1 MTVLT
6 EAARTDPGGRSREAA
21 RLFDDLVS
29 APLAP
34 RRRFMKTLTAAD
46 WVQVLAVAQR
56 EGGTPYSLW
65 RDDPVGFVTDVLR
78 EATWSR
84 PREILSAIPRNGA
97 VAVPSCYA
105 SGKTWSASRACLW
118 FAFTH
123 APGDAK
129 VITMAPTW
137 RQVVRLLWAEVRM
150 AHSRAG
156 LPGSV
161 DMAQLKIPT
170 SSGNEYVAAYGLSAA
185 PWNEAAVQG
194 IHAPSLLLIVDEA
207 GGISEI
213 IGRNFRGMTSTHGSH
228 MLAIGNPP
236 TDDEASW
243 FEGLCTRTN
252 PDGSPVARVIPI
264 SAFDTPAASG
274 EPAPICRTCTGGLT
288 HRVTRHLVKKDWIA
302 ETIHEHGEDSNYV
315 QAKVYARFPKGGP
328 NRALPSVWVDNAAAA
343 EEPEEEPGTFVLA
356 DLGLPEESAKWRVR
370 ENDWIRLGVD
380 VAAGGG
386 DEFVIA
392 RAIGDLVT
400 IEHTSSGP
408 ANANS
413 NDVAGVV
420 LAHIRRAEAVR
431 RKIGTKARIKV
442 KIDVIG
448 VGWGVYSTLLDWS
461 PEGKGTPLHDAII
474 VPVQA
479 AEATNREPDG
489 ATLMPR
495 RKRDEMWLAMRSVLQ
510 PNREFESGRVRLR
523 VDTHTL
529 AQLRAPT
536 MSADPSG
543 FTVIEPKKKLKER
556 GLSSPDRAEAVLMAL
571 YEPQVK
577 QVKKKASLIV

>member
-1 MTVLT
+1 MG
-6 EAARTDPGGRSREAA
+6 ARGKSREAA
-21 RLFDDLVS
+21 RLFADLMAAPVS
-29 APLAP
+29 A
-34 RRRFMKTLTAAD
+34 RRGFMKTLSQPD
-46 WVQVLAVAQR
+46 WVQVLAIADR
-56 EGGTPYSLW
+56 EGGTPFALW

-78 EATWSR
+78 EATWSK
-84 PREILSAIPRNGA
+84 PREILSAIPDNDA

-123 APGDAK
+123 APGTAK

-170 SSGNEYVAAYGLSAA
+170 SLDNAYVAAYGLSAA

-207 GGISEI
+207 GGISEV
-213 IGRNFRGMTSTHGSH
+213 IGRNFRGMTSTAGSH

-252 PDGSPVARVIPI
+252 PDGTPVAKVIPI
-264 SAFDTPAASG
+264 SAFDTPAVSG
-274 EPAPICRTCTGGLT
+274 EAAPICRTCTGGLT
-288 HRVTRHLVKKDWIA
+288 HHVTKHLVKPSWIA
-302 ETIHEHGEDSNYV
+302 ETINEHGEDSNYA

-328 NRALPSVWVDNAAAA
+328 NRVLPSMWVDNAAAVDEPELGDGVLVLAELGLA
-343 EEPEEEPGTFVLA
+343 EETA
-356 DLGLPEESAKWRVR
+356 AWRVR
-370 ENDWIRLGVD
+370 EGDWIRLGVD

-392 RAIGDLVT
+392 RAVGDLVT
-400 IEHTSSGP
+400 IEHASSGP

-413 NDVAGVV
+413 NDVAGRV
-420 LAHIRRAEAVR
+420 LAEIRRAEALR
-431 RKIGTKARIKV
+431 RKLVTRERVRVKV
-442 KIDVIG
+442 DVIG

-461 PEGKGTPLHDAII
+461 PEGKGTPLHDAVI

-489 ATLMPR
+489 ATLRPR
-495 RKRDEMWLAMRSVLQ
+495 RKRDEMWLAMRSLLQ
-510 PNREFESGRVRLR
+510 PDAGYEAGRVRLR
-523 VDTHTL
+523 VDARTL
-529 AQLRAPT
+529 AQFRAPT
-536 MSADPSG
+536 MSTDPSG
-543 FTVIEPKKKLKER
+543 FTVVEQKKRLKER
-556 GLSSPDRAEAVLMAL
+556 GLSSPDRAEAALMAV
-571 YEPQVK
+571 YEPELKAVR
-577 QVKKKASLIV
+577 KKASLVV

>member
-1 MTVLT
+1 MNIVA
-6 EAARTDPGGRSREAA
+6 AAREGPRGRSREAA
-21 RLFDDLVS
+21 RLFADLQA
-29 APLAP
+29 APGPA
-34 RRRFMKTLTAAD
+34 RRGFMKTLSAAD
-46 WVQVLAVAQR
+46 WVQVLAVAAR
-56 EGGTPYSLW
+56 EGGTPYCLW
-65 RDDPVGFVTDVLR
+65 VDDPVGFVTDVLQ
-78 EATWSR
+78 EATWSK
-84 PREILSAIPRNGA
+84 PREILSAIPDNDA

-123 APGDAK
+123 APGTAK

-150 AHSRAG
+150 AHARAG

-170 SSGNEYVAAYGLSAA
+170 SLDNSYVAAYGLSAA

-207 GGISEI
+207 GGISEV
-213 IGRNFRGMTSTHGSH
+213 IGRNFRGMTSTAGSH
-228 MLAIGNPP
+228 LLAIGNPP

-252 PDGSPVARVIPI
+252 PDGSPAAKVIPI
-264 SAFDTPAASG
+264 SAYDTPSVSG

-288 HRVTRHLVKKDWIA
+288 HRVTRHLVKKSWIA
-302 ETIHEHGEDSNYV
+302 ETIGEHGEDSNYA
-315 QAKVYARFPKGGP
+315 QAKVFARFPKGGP
-328 NRALPSVWVDNAAAA
+328 NRVLPSMWVDQAAAM
-343 EEPEEEPGTFVLA
+343 EEPQPGEHTFVLNE
-356 DLGLPEESAKWRVR
+356 LGLPEETTAWRVR

-392 RAIGDLVT
+392 RSIGDLVT
-400 IEHTSSGP
+400 IQHASSGP
-408 ANANS
+408 ANSNS
-413 NDVAGVV
+413 NDVAGRV
-420 LAHIRRAEAVR
+420 LLEIRRADAVR
-431 RKIGTKARIKV
+431 RAIGTKARIRV

-448 VGWGVYSTLLDWS
+448 VGWGVYNTLLDWS
-461 PEGKGTPLHDAII
+461 PEGKGTPMHDAVI
-474 VPVQA
+474 VPVNV
-479 AEATNREPDG
+479 AESTNREPDG

-510 PNREFESGRVRLR
+510 PDAEHESGRVRLR
-523 VDTHTL
+523 VDARTL

-536 MSADPSG
+536 MSTDPSG

-556 GLSSPDRAEAVLMAL
+556 GLTSPDRGEAVLMAI
-571 YEPQVK
+571 YEPQLKVVRK
-577 QVKKKASLIV
+577 RATLVV